1 VAAAMTRYSRSVIP
15 GRPSDDHGSDH
26 DTRSLDGIVFGS
38 KKKAITPPA
47 NDRENDYTDPMDM
60 DVDEAGFLVD
70 RSTKDRRGNGER
82 RKSAERRKEDGRRRA
97 DYAPLREP
105 GMSHRHVESNSRGP
119 ILLVA
124 AILIVAVFG
133 VVVWNAYREGVR
145 TDDPDATPALSTA
158 GSFKTPPRETTAP
171 AVQTAQIE
179 PLDGGPSPVVE
190 ERPQPAPAVVAP
202 AAVTPAPSQYMA
214 PPPAPLKQP
223 EAVKPAIAAAP
234 TPAAAAPA
242 TKIDLPKPTAS
253 TPAPVVVA
261 AAPAPAAPAPAA
273 PAAVAPAGAFKPAF
287 AAGGNWLVQVAA
299 PSSEAGAVAEWD
311 RRAKALPEFFA
322 TAERFIVHADVNGKS
337 VYRLRAGSFASKADA
352 DAFCAAYKAK
362 GGNCFPAAK

>member
-1 VAAAMTRYSRSVIP
+1 V
-15 GRPSDDHGSDH
+15 
-26 DTRSLDGIVFGS
+26 
-38 KKKAITPPA
+38 
-47 NDRENDYTDPMDM
+47 
-60 DVDEAGFLVD
+60 
-70 RSTKDRRGNGER
+70 
-82 RKSAERRKEDGRRRA
+82 SA
-97 DYAPLREP
+97 LQQ
-105 GMSHRHVESNSRGP
+105 S
-119 ILLVA
+119 
-124 AILIVAVFG
+124 
-133 VVVWNAYREGVR
+133 
-145 TDDPDATPALSTA
+145 
-158 GSFKTPPRETTAP
+158 
-171 AVQTAQIE
+171 
-179 PLDGGPSPVVE
+179 
-190 ERPQPAPAVVAP
+190 
-202 AAVTPAPSQYMA
+202 
-214 PPPAPLKQP
+214 
-223 EAVKPAIAAAP
+223 
-234 TPAAAAPA
+234 PAAAAPA

-261 AAPAPAAPAPAA
+261 AAPAPAAPAPAAPAPAA